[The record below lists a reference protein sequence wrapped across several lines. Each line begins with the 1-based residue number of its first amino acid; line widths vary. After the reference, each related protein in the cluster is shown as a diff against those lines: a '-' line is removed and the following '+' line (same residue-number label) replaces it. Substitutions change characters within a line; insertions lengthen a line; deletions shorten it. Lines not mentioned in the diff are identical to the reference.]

1 MSEHRFTTRIDER
14 YEDDH
19 RAWSKLNDIQRRTHR
34 SFSKIVV
41 DAVNRYDDEHFHL
54 SPDDEERLVHMITE
68 AVAERLQQLLPAYL
82 TGYSAASREVAPP
95 MEREANRGVSKATPP
110 KELPATESE
119 MPDFADSVMDWSF
132 IG

>member
-1 MSEHRFTTRIDER
+1 MSEHRFTTRLDER
-14 YEDDH
+14 YEDDC
-19 RAWSKLNDIQRRTHR
+19 RAWAKLNDIQRRTHR

-41 DAVNRYDDEHFHL
+41 EAVNRYDDEHFRL
-54 SPDDEERLVHMITE
+54 SPDDEEQLVHKITE
-68 AVAERLQQLLPAYL
+68 AVAEKLQQLLPAYL
-82 TGYSAASREVAPP
+82 AGYSAASGEVAPP
-95 MEREANRGVSKATPP
+95 MREGADGAVSKATPP

>member
-1 MSEHRFTTRIDER
+1 MSEHRFTTRFDER
-14 YEDDH
+14 YEDER
-19 RAWSKLNDIQRRTHR
+19 RAWVRLNDIQRRTHR

-41 DAVNRYDDEHFHL
+41 DAVNKYDDEHLHL
-54 SPDDEERLVHMITE
+54 APGDEERLVSKITD

-82 TGYSAASREVAPP
+82 AGYSAASREFAPP
-95 MEREANRGVSKATPP
+95 MREGADRGVSKATPLTEQP
-110 KELPATESE
+110 VTESE

>member
-1 MSEHRFTTRIDER
+1 MSEHRFTTRLDER
-14 YEDDH
+14 YEDERH
-19 RAWSKLNDIQRRTHR
+19 AWTKLNDIQHRTHR

-41 DAVNRYDDEHFHL
+41 EAVNRYDDEHFHL
-54 SPDDEERLVHMITE
+54 SPDDEERLVHKITE

-82 TGYSAASREVAPP
+82 AGYSAGSGEVAPP
-95 MEREANRGVSKATPP
+95 MEREANRGVSKATPL
-110 KELPATESE
+110 KEKPATDSE